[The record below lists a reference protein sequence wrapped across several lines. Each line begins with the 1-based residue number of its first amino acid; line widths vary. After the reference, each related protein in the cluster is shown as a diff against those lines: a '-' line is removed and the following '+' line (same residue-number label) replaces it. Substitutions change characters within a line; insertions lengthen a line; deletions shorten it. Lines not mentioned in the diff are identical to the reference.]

1 MALSRETGP
10 PFALITYDNGTDQEV
25 NGDTLFEIGSITK
38 TFTALLLLDM
48 VERGE
53 MKLDDPVANYLP
65 KSVRVPARGGRQITL
80 AQLAAQDSALPFN
93 ADNLLPDAT
102 NDWVKAFNAYTA
114 ADMYAFLS
122 SYTLPE
128 DPGTKFQYS
137 NLGMSLLGH
146 VIELKAGTNF
156 ESLVVNRICRPLH
169 MDSTGIRL
177 AAELKARLATGH
189 DESGRRAAFYDFQV
203 MAGAGALCSTA
214 NDLLK
219 YASANLGLT
228 PSPLRPLMEA
238 MQVVRHTNSP
248 GDFGKTAMPWFDQA
262 VYNPPGTDLLGHGGG
277 TGGASTFIGF
287 DRKQRRGVV
296 VLSNQKV
303 LHASPIG
310 WAILQRMPLS
320 RESGTQFVRE
330 ITGLGFAFDLDPQS
344 RALRVTKVYPK
355 SPAALAGISAG
366 VIVEKIGDTPTAGK
380 TVAECLALLRAAG
393 DAKVRLDIINPERRA
408 TNTVEIA
415 RAKFLT
421 AGG

>member
-1 MALSRETGP
+1 
-10 PFALITYDNGTDQEV
+10 
-25 NGDTLFEIGSITK
+25 
-38 TFTALLLLDM
+38 
-48 VERGE
+48 
-53 MKLDDPVANYLP
+53 
-65 KSVRVPARGGRQITL
+65 VPARGGKQITL
-80 AQLAAQDSALPFN
+80 AHLAAQDSALPFN

-102 NDWVKAFNAYTA
+102 NDWVKAFNAYTVD
-114 ADMYAFLS
+114 DMYAFLS
-122 SYTLPE
+122 SYTLPAE
-128 DPGTKFQYS
+128 PGSKFQYS

-156 ESLVVNRICRPLH
+156 ESLVVSRICRPLR

-177 AAELKARLATGH
+177 TPELKARLATGH

-219 YASANLGLT
+219 YVSANLGL
-228 PSPLRPLMEA
+228 SASSLKPLMEK
-238 MQVVRHTNSP
+238 MQIIRHTNSP

-310 WAILQRMPLS
+310 WAILQRMPLN

-344 RALRVTKVYPK
+344 HALRVTKVFPK
-355 SPAALAGISAG
+355 SPASLAGISAG

-380 TVAECLALLRAAG
+380 SVAECLALLRAAG
-393 DAKVRLDIINPERRA
+393 DAKVRLNIITPERSA

-421 AGG
+421 AG